1 MLVKAVA
8 HSPAET
14 RRNPLCSDAVGRQE
28 NAGARGM
35 LRAGLADAVD
45 FSLLMGFSLFR
56 TVGQT

>member
-14 RRNPLCSDAVGRQE
+14 RNSLCSDAVGRQK